1 MTVPR
6 VFLIVL
12 DGLGVGASPDA
23 ASFGDVGAHTLDHLV
38 EAAGGLNC
46 PRLEAL
52 GLGHI
57 AGVKNVRRV
66 AKPEGAYGRLAEV
79 SAGKDTP
86 TGHWEMMGC
95 KLDWAF
101 PLFPD
106 GFPEDVLQAW
116 SQRCN
121 LPGWLANHAA
131 SGMQVIEQYGPEHL
145 QSGKPIVYTSGDSV
159 FQVAA
164 HAESFG
170 VERLLSICREART
183 LLDPLKVGR
192 VIARPFVGEPGS
204 FTRTYDRRD
213 FGIEPPSETVLDRLA
228 ARGVPVWGVGKINDL
243 FCGRGV
249 THDVHSEGNA
259 DGMRLTLELAE
270 SVESG
275 LIFVNLVDFDSL
287 YGHRRD
293 PKGFRDALERF
304 DPELAKLEALLRPGD
319 LILLTADHGNDPTFT
334 QTTDH
339 TREYVPFLAAG
350 PGLDK
355 PGDLGTM
362 PSFAT
367 VGEWVEGAL
376 R

>member
-1 MTVPR
+1 MPR

-12 DGLGVGASPDA
+12 DGLGVGAAPDA
-23 ASFGDVGAHTLDHLV
+23 ASFGDEGSHTLDHLV

-57 AGVKNVRRV
+57 TGVERVRRV
-66 AKPEGAYGRLAEV
+66 ADPEGAYGRLAEI

-95 KLDWAF
+95 SLDWAF
-101 PLFPD
+101 PLFPE
-106 GFPEDVLQAW
+106 GFPKDVLEDWAK
-116 SQRCN
+116 RCA
-121 LPGWLANHAA
+121 LPGWLANHAS
-131 SGMQVIEQYGPEHL
+131 SGMQVIEQYGLEHM
-145 QSGKPIVYTSGDSV
+145 QSGKPIIYTSGDSV

-164 HAESFG
+164 HMESFG
-170 VERLLSICREART
+170 LERLLDICREART
-183 LLDPLKVGR
+183 MLDPLKVGR

-204 FTRTYDRRD
+204 FSRTYDRRD

-228 ARGVPVWGVGKINDL
+228 MRGVPVWGVGKIHDL
-243 FCGRGV
+243 FSGRGV
-249 THDVHSEGNA
+249 THEVHSEGNA

-270 SVESG
+270 TVESG

-293 PKGFRDALERF
+293 PKGFRDALESF

-319 LILLTADHGNDPTFT
+319 LILLTADHGNDPTFI

-350 PGLDK
+350 PGLDS
-355 PGDLGTM
+355 PGDLGTL
-362 PSFAT
+362 PSFST
-367 VGEWVEGAL
+367 VGEWVERAFS
-376 R
+376 